1 MDQVAFLRQDFCLGP
16 FPYAGWT
23 EENDVSCHVYVLA
36 FLLMYKQGILV
47 AVKLQ
52 LGLDIKEGIAHHT
65 DHDQ

>member
-1 MDQVAFLRQDFCLGP
+1 MDQTAFLRQDLCLRP
-16 FPYAGWT
+16 FSYAGWT
-23 EENDVSCHVYVLA
+23 KENDVGCHVYVLA

-52 LGLDIKEGIAHHT
+52 LGFDIKEGVAYHA